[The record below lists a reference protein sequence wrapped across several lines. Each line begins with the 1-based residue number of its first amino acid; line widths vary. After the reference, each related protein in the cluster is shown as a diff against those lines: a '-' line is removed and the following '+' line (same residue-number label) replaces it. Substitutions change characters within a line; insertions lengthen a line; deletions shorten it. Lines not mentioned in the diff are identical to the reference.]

1 MDINLMI
8 ALVIVALPLGLALL
22 FRVSA
27 IYVFLSIAVGNLL
40 VVYLGREAD
49 LVNLMIGLGTGG
61 WQLGQLV
68 LFFLP
73 VLFALFFL
81 RKSMPR
87 SKVGFHLLPLLACSV
102 MCLILLLPL
111 LPVVVEESLQEAP
124 VGSSL
129 IGREGII
136 VAVTGVLA
144 LGLTWL
150 SHHHH
155 QPHMHG
161 KKPKH

>member
-1 MDINLMI
+1 MDINLII
-8 ALVIVALPLGLALL
+8 ALIIVAVPLVLALV

-27 IYVFLSIAVGNLL
+27 IYLFLSIAVGNLL

-61 WQLGQLV
+61 WQLAQLL

-87 SKVGFHLLPLLACSV
+87 SKTGFHLLPLLACSV

-111 LPVVVEESLQEAP
+111 LPIVVTESLEVVP
-124 VGSSL
+124 VGSAL

-136 VAVTGVLA
+136 VAVTGFLA

-150 SHHHH
+150 SHHRH
-155 QPHMHG
+155 QPHLHG
-161 KKPKH
+161 KKQKH